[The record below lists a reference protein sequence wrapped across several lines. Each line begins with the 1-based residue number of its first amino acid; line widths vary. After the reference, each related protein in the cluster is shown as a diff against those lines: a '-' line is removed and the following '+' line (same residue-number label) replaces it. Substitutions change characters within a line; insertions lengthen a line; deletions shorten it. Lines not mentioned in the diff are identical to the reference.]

1 MKILITGATGLVG
14 QAIQAQLKKDN
25 MSYVFLTTSK
35 EKVDGKKSFFWQ
47 PSANMIDANA
57 FEGITHI
64 INLAGASIS
73 EPWTTSHKEEVLS
86 SRIDAINALSH
97 FLKNNDHQVK
107 HIVSASASG
116 IYRSDLNTIYTEDST
131 AINSEFL
138 GQVVQKWEQAM
149 DTFKAMNL
157 DVTILRIGV
166 VFSNKG
172 GALPKIIQPIK
183 FFIGSL
189 MGNGSQWMSWIALED
204 LADMFV
210 FVINKNCLGIY
221 NAVSPEPTT
230 NKALT
235 LAIAKQLNRLIIF
248 PPIPKVLMKIVLGD
262 RHVLLFD
269 SQNVSS
275 KKIENQGFKFK
286 YFNLQS
292 YLSSLFK
299 ST

>member
-1 MKILITGATGLVG
+1 
-14 QAIQAQLKKDN
+14 
-25 MSYVFLTTSK
+25 
-35 EKVDGKKSFFWQ
+35 
-47 PSANMIDANA
+47 MIC
-57 FEGITHI
+57 
-64 INLAGASIS
+64 IS
-73 EPWTTSHKEEVLS
+73 RLNRFNYTLHS
-86 SRIDAINALSH
+86 SPD
-97 FLKNNDHQVK
+97 
-107 HIVSASASG
+107 
-116 IYRSDLNTIYTEDST
+116 
-131 AINSEFL
+131 
-138 GQVVQKWEQAM
+138 EQAM

-235 LAIAKQLNRLIIF
+235 LAIAKQLNRLIFF
-248 PPIPKVLMKIVLGD
+248 PPIPKVLMKI
-262 RHVLLFD
+262 
-269 SQNVSS
+269 
-275 KKIENQGFKFK
+275 
-286 YFNLQS
+286 
-292 YLSSLFK
+292 LSSVKNFCLDV
-299 ST
+299 